1 MVIVKPKGRE
11 NFESMLRRF
20 KRKVEQ
26 SEVLAEL
33 YYRQYFRKPSLQRKE
48 PKPKKWKKR

>member
-1 MVIVKPKGRE
+1 VVIVKPKGKE
-11 NFESMLRRF
+11 NFESLLRRF

-26 SEVLAEL
+26 SEVLVEL
-33 YYRQYFRKPSLQRKE
+33 YYRQYFRKPCLKLKE